1 MRSVILIASAALLA
15 GCASRQVNLPK
26 TELPAKPQSSFEN
39 PERLS
44 DMEKQKCK
52 EAGPEAKNV
61 CRKSEKN
68 AIIAEDQQDF
78 VDRLYETHNG
88 K

>member
-1 MRSVILIASAALLA
+1 MRMFAIVASAALLA
-15 GCASRQVNLPK
+15 GCASKQVALPR
-26 TELPAKPQSSFEN
+26 TELPPKPASSFEN

-44 DMEKQKCK
+44 EVEKKACK
-52 EAGPEAKNV
+52 EAGADAKGV

-78 VDRLYETHNG
+78 VDRLYETHDG

>member
-1 MRSVILIASAALLA
+1 MRIAVIIAAGLLA
-15 GCASRQVNLPK
+15 GCASKKVPLPK
-26 TELPAKPQSSFEN
+26 TEFPAKPASSYEN

-44 DMEKQKCK
+44 EIEKQKCK
-52 EAGPEAKNV
+52 EAGAEAKNV

-68 AIIAEDQQDF
+68 ALIAEDQQDF
-78 VDRLYETHNG
+78 VDRLYETHDG